1 MVVLG
6 FPLDALIHSLAE
18 RRILHKRTPYHDSH
32 DDNFTLF
39 TQENSSFFNDFYH
52 TKGKLKLQCRW
63 FSIFNRMMTDY
74 DNSFLL
80 GVILKPTVK
89 HCSTAGFYHL
99 FC

>member
-1 MVVLG
+1 MVALG

-18 RRILHKRTPYHDSH
+18 RRILHKGLRITIHVTTILH
-32 DDNFTLF
+32 FF
-39 TQENSSFFNDFYH
+39 TQENSSFFDDFYH

-74 DNSFLL
+74 DNLFSL